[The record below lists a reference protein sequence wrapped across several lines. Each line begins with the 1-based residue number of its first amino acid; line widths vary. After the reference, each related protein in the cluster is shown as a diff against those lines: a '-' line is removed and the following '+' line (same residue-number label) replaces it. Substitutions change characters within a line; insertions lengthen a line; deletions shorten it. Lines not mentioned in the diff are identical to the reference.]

1 MCVNKIL
8 TKLHMD
14 AFRLRYG
21 GMHVTRNGTAV
32 LVEGTKVG
40 DLRDCHSIECDSG
53 NVVVLCG
60 QAIIATL
67 YRPKLAA
74 AIKKAATID

>member
-1 MCVNKIL
+1 MCANKIL

-21 GMHVTRNGTAV
+21 GMRVTRNGTAV
-32 LVEGTKVG
+32 LVGGSKVG

-60 QAIIATL
+60 QVAIAKL

-74 AIKKAATID
+74 NIKRAATID